1 MAAAPTTASVES
13 RRFVGVSISSGGQKS
28 RSPSDLG
35 FSQPSRFLSGQNR
48 NEVHLTM
55 ARIEPLQLP
64 HRTSRC
70 FFVLAKPP
78 RHPSQ
83 QTQVVG
89 AHSRMLNSCSTKC
102 PGEIPLPV
110 AQAAA
115 GLFSR
120 TTL

>member
-35 FSQPSRFLSGQNR
+35 FSQPSRFLGGQNR

-64 HRTSRC
+64 HRNSRC
-70 FFVLAKPP
+70 FFPLSKSP
-78 RHPSQ
+78 RHPNQ
-83 QTQVVG
+83 QTQAVG
-89 AHSRMLNSCSTKC
+89 AHSRKLHSCSTILRNET
-102 PGEIPLPV
+102 P
-110 AQAAA
+110 A
-115 GLFSR
+115 
-120 TTL
+120 

>member
-35 FSQPSRFLSGQNR
+35 YSQPLRFLGGKNR

-55 ARIEPLQLP
+55 ARIEPLKLP

-70 FFVLAKPP
+70 FFALAKSP

-83 QTQVVG
+83 QTQAVG
-89 AHSRMLNSCSTKC
+89 AHSRMLNSCSTIC
-102 PGEIPLPV
+102 LSETPPPG

-120 TTL
+120 TTR